1 MLIRIVKL
9 SFHLDTIPAFLQIF
23 ENSKEKIR
31 NSDGCRLLEL
41 YNDKSDKGIFFTY
54 SYWDSE
60 NDLNNYRNSDY
71 FKEVWSNTKPL
82 FNKKPE
88 AWSVDK
94 LHSSKIN
101 S

>member
-9 SFHLDTIPAFLQIF
+9 SFHPENVDVFLEIF
-23 ENSKEKIR
+23 KNSKEKIR
-31 NSDGCRLLEL
+31 NRKGCRLLEL
-41 YNDKSDKGIFFTY
+41 YRDQHDPTTFFTY

-60 NDLNNYRNSDY
+60 ENLNAYKKS
-71 FKEVWSNTKPL
+71 EVFGNVWPETKKL

-94 LHSSKIN
+94 LHSSEEI
-101 S
+101 